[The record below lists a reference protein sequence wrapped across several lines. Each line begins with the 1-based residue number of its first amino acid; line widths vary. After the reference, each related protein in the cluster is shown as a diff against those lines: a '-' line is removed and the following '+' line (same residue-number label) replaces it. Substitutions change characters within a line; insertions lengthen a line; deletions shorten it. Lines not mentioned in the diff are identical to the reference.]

1 MDRTKY
7 LPSFLTYLFTTFQ
20 INNVDYVILRN
31 YKSLPEQLNEGSDI
45 DFLIDKKSWNKIYYI
60 LVSMQGVDILISSKR
75 IFVHEFILRYE
86 KEMFIKL
93 DFHPFEDWRGA
104 IYFTS
109 ESVLK
114 SKIKYKNFYVASKM
128 HQAFTMCLSSFL
140 HGGFIKKKYNSIIKD
155 IFQEQENFMGFEN
168 IFGKK
173 NLDAIRLYY
182 QDAIDD
188 TNLLKYRK
196 SIIYNIIAHNL
207 SNAPVDYIRRFLK
220 SIYDEIKYRISYN
233 GIVIQL
239 KTSNNITAQKKL
251 CTWLHS
257 FIGTDRIDILK
268 KESSVKS
275 KLLTYDR
282 VGRLHIE
289 IYESV
294 FTPILMRKPDIILND
309 DNIDNLKYV
318 ITDFLIRRNKIR
330 NNINYKY

>member
-1 MDRTKY
+1 M
-7 LPSFLTYLFTTFQ
+7 TYLFTTFQ

-31 YKSLPEQLNEGSDI
+31 YESLPEMLKEGSDI
-45 DFLIDKKSWNKIYYI
+45 DFLIDQNSWNNIYHI

-75 IFVHEFILRYE
+75 IFVHEFIVRYE

-114 SKIKYKNFYVASKM
+114 SKIKYKNFYVASKI

-140 HGGFIKKKYNSIIKD
+140 HGGFIKKKYNPIIKD
-155 IFQEQENFMGFEN
+155 ILQKQRDIMCFED

-173 NLDAIRLYY
+173 NLEAIRLYY

-188 TNLLKYRK
+188 TSILKYRK
-196 SIIYNIIAHNL
+196 SIIYNIIINNL
-207 SNAPVDYIRRFLK
+207 SNAPVDYIRRFLR
-220 SIYDEIKYRISYN
+220 SIYDEIKYRVSCN
-233 GIVIQL
+233 GIIIKL
-239 KTSNNITAQKKL
+239 KTSNNITAQQSL

-257 FIGTDRIDILK
+257 FIGADRIDIIN
-268 KESSVKS
+268 KESSLKS

-289 IYESV
+289 IYENV

-309 DNIDNLKYV
+309 DNIDNMKYV
-318 ITDFLIRRNKIR
+318 ITDFLIRRNKRR
-330 NNINYKY
+330 NNIN